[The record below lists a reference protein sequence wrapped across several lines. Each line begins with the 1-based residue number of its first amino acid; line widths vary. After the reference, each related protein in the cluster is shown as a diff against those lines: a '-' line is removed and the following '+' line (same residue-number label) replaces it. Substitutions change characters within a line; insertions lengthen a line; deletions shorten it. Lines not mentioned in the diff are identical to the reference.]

1 MSVLDSVLDATQPGI
16 FKIENDISKI
26 NGGSMEDIKAQID
39 RQIASIRAGGWDAAE
54 YGRTAEQQIAIL
66 LEANTPEK
74 MAEKLAELNQRAIAR
89 ASLDVSNGQVALMVN
104 VGPNGE
110 KLPWHVLGT
119 MVRGAFTSQEA
130 RQRGHADWEVLKVPA
145 SFTFDGK
152 TFDSKTT
159 FLLIRSD
166 TGAELGSTGRVYK
179 PIQNSDAWDCLD
191 DVLKEFGAQY
201 ETVGAVYGGKQVWMQ
216 VRLPE
221 QSWEVQRGDRVET
234 FGTFVLVHDGTGVSY
249 LLPTT
254 ERAVCANTL
263 RRAVAGRD
271 RLKLRHTGDIKQRI
285 ADARAAL
292 GVAINGFAD
301 MKEEAA
307 VLVRKNLAV
316 VPYVHNILD
325 QILDITKA
333 QADLGAELL
342 ANASGKPEA
351 VKVYEKQIKERRT
364 VLDDILTRYETSR
377 CTPRGTAWAAYNA
390 VSEHADHAPTRQR
403 GAEMDRLSR
412 RWESVLV
419 GDADEMKQLAW
430 ATALA
435 SN

>member
-16 FKIENDISKI
+16 FRIENDLSKI
-26 NGGSMEDIKAQID
+26 NGGSMEDLRKQLD
-39 RQIASIRAGGWDAAE
+39 NQIARIRAGQWDAAE

-66 LEANTPEK
+66 MDANTPEK
-74 MAEKLAELNQRAIAR
+74 MVAKLLELNSLAINR
-89 ASLDVSNGQVALMVN
+89 ASLDTSNGQVALMVN

-145 SFTFDGK
+145 SFTFDGQ
-152 TFDSKTT
+152 TFDSKST

-179 PIQNSDAWDCLD
+179 PIQNADAWDCLD
-191 DVLKEFGAQY
+191 DVLKEFGARY

-221 QSWEVQRGDRVET
+221 QSWEVQNGDRVET
-234 FGTFVLVHDGTGVSY
+234 FGTFVLVHDGSGVSY

-285 ADARAAL
+285 ADARVAL
-292 GVAINGFAD
+292 GVAIKGFTD

-307 VLVRKNLAV
+307 VLVRKNLNV

-325 QILDITKA
+325 QVLDISKT
-333 QADLGAELL
+333 QADLGAEML
-342 ANASGKPEA
+342 AKAAGKPES
-351 VKVYEKQIKERRT
+351 VKTYEKQIKARRT

-403 GAEMDRLSR
+403 GSDADRMSR

-430 ATALA
+430 ANALA